1 MAYDTGLKFGDD
13 DVDCYFVKA
22 VKDIDCPLEG
32 DNETKRQQVKR
43 YILNL
48 VKTDIEED
56 GVQYGDDYYDADE
69 TIEDALERIS
79 GWMWDSQDFTAYD
92 NLRAWCKD
100 KNYNALIWWEG
111 EINMCVF
118 SIPGWIH

>member
-1 MAYDTGLKFGDD
+1 MSTYLKFGDD
-13 DVDCYFVKA
+13 IVDCYFVKA

-32 DNETKRQQVKR
+32 DNDTKRQQVKR

-48 VKTDIEED
+48 VKTDIEEY
-56 GVQYGDDYYDADE
+56 GLQYGDDYYDRDLPL
-69 TIEDALERIS
+69 DKRIDNIF
-79 GWMWDSQDFTAYD
+79 GWMWNSQDFTAYD

-100 KNYNALIWWEG
+100 KNYNALVWREG

-118 SIPGWIH
+118 SLPAWIH